1 MNTKMERTILGR
13 RGLGLGML
21 IALGAAVLA
30 VSGTGC
36 SQSEGSECN
45 IGLSHDECSGAPNT
59 QCMIPAGCCNAAV
72 LTNGEVQQTF
82 GVPSCSVTA
91 PMLAAIGRTS
101 NAYCCSPGS
110 TEPQCQPCVFA
121 VEDGGAEGGPDASS
135 TTEAGADSAV
145 EAGPDTTTEAGFDGA
160 PESGDSGGD

>member
-1 MNTKMERTILGR
+1 MNTKMERAIRGR

-21 IALGAAVLA
+21 VAVVAAVGA

-36 SQSEGSECN
+36 SQGEGSECN
-45 IGLSHDECSGAPNT
+45 IGLSHDECSGAPST
-59 QCMIPAGCCNAAV
+59 QCMIPAGCCNATV
-72 LTNGEVQQTF
+72 LTNGDVQQTF

-121 VEDGGAEGGPDASS
+121 VGDGGAEGEPDASS
-135 TTEAGADSAV
+135 AAEAGADVAAEGSV
-145 EAGPDTTTEAGFDGA
+145 LDGS